1 MRIIDSF
8 LNNITMYRLLVWG
21 LALLAAWAL
30 LMSLVGQLSYDPLQ
44 MLASLAALLAACFA
58 ANAFFVR
65 IFKAPANIES
75 WIITALILFFT
86 LAPFV
91 SGLSVLW
98 LIVAGIVAMAS
109 KFVLAIK
116 KRHLFNP
123 AAFALFALN
132 VAGVGA
138 ATWWVGSP
146 AMLPAVLVLGFL
158 VVRKVRRFDTFLSF
172 AAASTALFLLSAAI
186 DRMPLFDSFVS
197 LMLSWPLF
205 FLGTIM
211 LTEPLTMPPSRPLR
225 LVYGGMV
232 GALFAMQF
240 HIGPV
245 YSTPELAL
253 LMGNLFSFIAGSRQR
268 LMLTL
273 SRVAELSPGI
283 FEFAFSPNERL
294 KFQAGQYLEWTLP
307 HKSADSRGNR
317 RYFTVSS
324 SPSSSE
330 VLVATRIGEQPSSF
344 KRALKEMKP
353 GDMLTATSLAGDFT
367 LPRSAAQPLVFIAGG
382 IGITPFASMLRH
394 LLEVKE
400 PRDIALVY
408 AANSETDFAYRD
420 LIEEARAKLNIKV
433 EYLAGE
439 RVSEETVKKL
449 VSDLST
455 PLFYLSG
462 PDMMVRTYKKM
473 LRGMGVRAR
482 RIKSDYFPG
491 L

>member
-172 AAASTALFLLSAAI
+172 AAAGTALFLLSAAI

-245 YSTPELAL
+245 YSTPELAI